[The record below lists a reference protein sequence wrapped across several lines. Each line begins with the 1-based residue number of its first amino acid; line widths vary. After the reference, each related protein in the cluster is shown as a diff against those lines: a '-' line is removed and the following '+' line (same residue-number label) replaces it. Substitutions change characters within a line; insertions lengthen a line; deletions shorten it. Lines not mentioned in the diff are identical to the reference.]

1 MRARR
6 ILCDQNNEYINFGG
20 WRLAEIAMGLF
31 SSILKSFVSVRGRRR
46 KRGSKRSSA
55 AKVEGSMRPSEA
67 EGAPKVLVASL
78 FGSGGKEVSDRISGL
93 LGAEGTLSTFRL
105 SKTLKQNLRLAPLER
120 LLLAAEEGRGWLK
133 EETANLLIWGE
144 LEDMGTVA
152 RIRFC
157 TLGAPE
163 DGVPGAYGLED
174 TLDLSVPWAEES
186 SDIVRAVVLAA
197 ALPVNQG
204 PRTEM
209 AARLKKLLASATQ
222 ACAAISIETPAEYR
236 GRTHAALGHAY
247 ATAFR
252 FGQRK
257 ALPGALKLYEV
268 ADGLLDSGAYPGSWA
283 LLQMHWGTV
292 LEADARSRKDVA
304 AMDVAI
310 KRYQSVSD
318 TLSRDANRFDWAR
331 AQVRRAI
338 ALYKLASMVPE
349 KTATH
354 LKASASAFEEAL
366 TIYDRSA
373 MPHRWAEI
381 MSHYGVTQMAL
392 GGYGSSNAMLQQSIT
407 TFRKVLEVRKRDQQ
421 PEQWAQ
427 TMNNLGAAC
436 FGLAKRTK
444 EEHLLE
450 EAARCFEGAGKNYRK
465 IPGNRKRVRVIANN
479 LARVRAMLDQLAA

>member
-1 MRARR
+1 
-6 ILCDQNNEYINFGG
+6 
-20 WRLAEIAMGLF
+20 
-31 SSILKSFVSVRGRRR
+31 
-46 KRGSKRSSA
+46 
-55 AKVEGSMRPSEA
+55 MRPSEA

-186 SDIVRAVVLAA
+186 SDIVRAIVLAA

-222 ACAAISIETPAEYR
+222 ACAAISVETPAEYR
-236 GRTHAALGHAY
+236 GRTHAY

-292 LEADARSRKDVA
+292 LEADARSRKEVA

-338 ALYKLASMVPE
+338 ALYKLASMVP
-349 KTATH
+349 
-354 LKASASAFEEAL
+354 
-366 TIYDRSA
+366 IYDRSA

-479 LARVRAMLDQLAA
+479 LARVRAMLGEGAA